1 MFKIVLKTNFLIKLS
16 NTASLSTCYNYASLS
31 LVKQTLFK
39 PIQSS
44 LNKHTIRFINDIT
57 VTSNKLTTK
66 KKLTKKPKAT
76 RAQDDETSKPMFKV
90 KAFATAVNYDLDG
103 LKSALIQ
110 SAAYDVYEPGK
121 LLPDNCLC
129 VKSKY
134 QGANEIEPRHVYFF
148 EDGSVVFWNV
158 SNEEQYSLLEML
170 NKYQETPYPINMVND
185 ESEEMY
191 FLRMSNHSNNASH
204 GSESNAIYPYNN
216 GNKLQTRLLHGNIC
230 FSDEHGTSN
239 ENHIL
244 EKYAFSDAI
253 SLSVKLG
260 IWEKSL
266 DEFAE
271 RVEFIADDLKR
282 GQTVDLKIEQI
293 LKYLGELLTLRHSVN
308 LHSNILA
315 IPDFYWDRESLE
327 YLYTQLYSHMSI
339 SKRTKLFNERL
350 NHCVDLMQL
359 VKQHLTDNKHTRLE
373 WIIIGLIAIEVLIG
387 LGVLDFLKKIA
398 LFVLNVNTSSPE
410 NK

>member
-1 MFKIVLKTNFLIKLS
+1 MFKIVLKTHFLIKLPNATRCFS
-16 NTASLSTCYNYASLS
+16 KCYNYVSLS
-31 LVKQTLFK
+31 LALFK
-39 PIQSS
+39 SNQPN
-44 LNKHTIRFINDIT
+44 LNKQSIRFINELT
-57 VTSNKLTTK
+57 VTSNKLTSK
-66 KKLTKKPKAT
+66 KKLVKKPKVSRT
-76 RAQDDETSKPMFKV
+76 QDESSLSMFKV

-103 LKSALIQ
+103 LKNALIQ

-158 SNEEQYSLLEML
+158 SNAEQYSLLEML
-170 NKYQETPYPINMVND
+170 NKYQETPYPNNIVND

-191 FLRMSNHSNNASH
+191 FARIPNSNTGSH
-204 GSESNAIYPYNN
+204 GSESNSEYSNSYNN
-216 GNKLQTRLLHGNIC
+216 MTKLQTRLLNGNIY
-230 FSDEHGTSN
+230 FSN
-239 ENHIL
+239 EYGSSNDKHIL

-282 GQTVDLKIEQI
+282 GISVDLKIEQI

-315 IPDFYWDRESLE
+315 IPDFYWDRENLE

-350 NHCVDLMQL
+350 NHCVDLIQL

-373 WIIIGLIAIEVLIG
+373 WIIIGLITIEVLIG
-387 LGVLDFLKKIA
+387 LGVLDFLKKSL
-398 LFVLNVNTSSPE
+398 LFILNVNSTSPD